1 MGNLDLEVI
10 LLFGSMTLTYGIVT
24 WIGNLRRGE
33 DLTTSLTHGP
43 ALIVLLIGFLA
54 FVGGGTWLVRI
65 IVRALF
71 GS

>member
-1 MGNLDLEVI
+1 MGNLDMQLVI
-10 LLFGSMTLTYGIVT
+10 LFGSMTLTYGIVT

-54 FVGGGTWLVRI
+54 FVGGGTWLARI

>member
-1 MGNLDLEVI
+1 MGNLDLQVV

-43 ALIVLLIGFLA
+43 ALIVLLVGFLA
-54 FVGGGTWLVRI
+54 FVGGGTWFVRI

>member
-1 MGNLDLEVI
+1 MGQSEVQFF
-10 LLFGSMTLTYGIVT
+10 LLFGSMALAYGVVA

-43 ALIVLLIGFLA
+43 ALIVCVIGFIL
-54 FVGGGTWLVRI
+54 FVGGGSWLIGLVF
-65 IVRALF
+65 RALF

>member
-1 MGNLDLEVI
+1 MGNLDLQLV

-33 DLTTSLTHGP
+33 DLATSLTHGP

-54 FVGGGTWLVRI
+54 FIGGGTWLVGI
-65 IVRALF
+65 IVHALF

>member
-1 MGNLDLEVI
+1 MEYFIFLGAAAL
-10 LLFGSMTLTYGIVT
+10 SYGVVQ

-33 DLTTSLTHGP
+33 DLTASLTHGP

-54 FVGGGTWLVRI
+54 FVGGGTWLFRV
-65 IVRALF
+65 VLHALF

>member
-1 MGNLDLEVI
+1 MGNLDVQLV

-54 FVGGGTWLVRI
+54 FVGGGTWLARI

>member
-1 MGNLDLEVI
+1 MGNLDAQLV

-71 GS
+71 DS

>member
-1 MGNLDLEVI
+1 MKQSEVTL
-10 LLFGSMTLTYGIVT
+10 LLFIGSMALAYGVVA

-43 ALIVLLIGFLA
+43 ALIVGVLGFVL
-54 FVGGGTWLVRI
+54 FVGGGSWLI
-65 IVRALF
+65 GIVWRAVF

>member
-1 MGNLDLEVI
+1 MGNLDLQVV
-10 LLFGSMTLTYGIVT
+10 LLFGSMILTYAIVT

-54 FVGGGTWLVRI
+54 FVGGGTWLVGI